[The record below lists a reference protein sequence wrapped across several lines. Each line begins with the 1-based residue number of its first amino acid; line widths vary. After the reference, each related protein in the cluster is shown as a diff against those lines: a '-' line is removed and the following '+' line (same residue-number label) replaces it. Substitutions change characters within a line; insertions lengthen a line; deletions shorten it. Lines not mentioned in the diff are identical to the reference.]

1 MTAEETRSLDEI
13 YQGAVAEGGKL
24 TVYAGGD
31 TPTQWDRLAGAF
43 SQRFPRVDLEMIVD
57 YSGVQCFGE
66 GLIGGPGPGGAQER
80 GGGRSCRS

>member
-43 SQRFPRVDLEMIVD
+43 SQRFPRVDL
-57 YSGVQCFGE
+57 
-66 GLIGGPGPGGAQER
+66 
-80 GGGRSCRS
+80 